1 MADTA
6 LRIELLGE
14 LRVLRNGDVVA
25 LPQSRKTRALLAY
38 LILEP
43 GPHRREKLCELFWQ
57 VPDDPR
63 GSLRWSL
70 SKLRSIVNDSDA
82 DRIVADR
89 ERVQF
94 DVADVSIDFAA
105 IEAALS
111 GGVAALAQHDLDAMA
126 NAFAGDLLEGLEL
139 SGQPDFETWRLAQQE
154 RARNTQR
161 QVLRALVE
169 KITGDPSVKA
179 DRLAALVR
187 LDPYDLSVHAAL
199 ITSLA
204 QANRTKEAERQKQL
218 SVAALKD
225 VEGVDLGLLDD
236 ALNQKPTAATTATA
250 PETPVAAPQSEPKS
264 APLQQEIR
272 FCQAADG
279 VRIAYASV
287 GEGAPLVKSANW
299 LNHLE
304 FDWESPVWR
313 HFFRALSKGRRLIRY
328 DARGNGLSDWDTRD
342 FSLERQVSDL
352 EAVVDAME
360 LEQFPLFGI
369 SQGCAV
375 CVEYA
380 VRHPERVT
388 KLVLYGGYSR
398 GWRISGN
405 RRLAEQVQAMI
416 TLTELGWGQDNPA
429 FRQMFTSQFM
439 PDAPVENQ
447 LWFNELQ
454 RMTTSPRNAARL
466 LRTLGDVD
474 IRPRVSEV
482 KAPTLVMHANEDMRV
497 PFQSGRELAAG
508 IPGALFS
515 ALESKNHLMP
525 ESDPA
530 FAQLMEKIDAFLAE

>member
-1 MADTA
+1 MVDTA
-6 LRIELLGE
+6 LKIELLGE
-14 LRVLRNGDVVA
+14 LTVLRDGDVVA

-70 SKLRSIVNDSDA
+70 SKLRSIVNDSEVE
-82 DRIVADR
+82 RIVADR

-94 DVADVSIDFAA
+94 NDADVSIDIAA
-105 IEAALS
+105 IEKAVS
-111 GGVAALAQHDLDAMA
+111 GGPSALTQDDLDAMA
-126 NAFAGDLLEGLEL
+126 NAFTGDLLEGLDF

-154 RARNTQR
+154 RARNAQR
-161 QVLRALVE
+161 QVLRALTE
-169 KITGDPSVKA
+169 KLAGDPSAKA

-187 LDPYDLSVHAAL
+187 LDPYDVTVHAEL
-199 ITSLA
+199 IASLA
-204 QANRTKEAERQKQL
+204 QATRTKEAERQKEL
-218 SVAALKD
+218 SVAVLKD
-225 VEGVDLGLLDD
+225 VEGVDLSVLERALD
-236 ALNQKPTAATTATA
+236 QKPAATTTA
-250 PETPVAAPQSEPKS
+250 PASETPMGTPPSEPKP
-264 APLQQEIR
+264 AALQQEIR
-272 FCQAADG
+272 FCKAADG
-279 VRIAYASV
+279 VQIAYASV
-287 GEGAPLVKSANW
+287 GEGPPLVKSSNW

-313 HFFRALSKGRRLIRY
+313 HFFRALGIGRRLIRY
-328 DARGNGLSDWDTRD
+328 DARGNGLSDWNTRD

-388 KLVLYGGYSR
+388 KLVLYGGYAR
-398 GWRISGN
+398 GWRIAGN
-405 RRLAEQVQAMI
+405 KRLAEQVEAMI
-416 TLTELGWGQDNPA
+416 TLMKLGWGQDNPA

-447 LWFNELQ
+447 AWFNELQ
-454 RMTTSPRNAARL
+454 RMTTSPKNAARL
-466 LRTLGDVD
+466 LHTLGDVD
-474 IRPRVSEV
+474 IRPRLADI

-530 FAQLMEKIDAFLAE
+530 FTQLMEKIDAFLAE